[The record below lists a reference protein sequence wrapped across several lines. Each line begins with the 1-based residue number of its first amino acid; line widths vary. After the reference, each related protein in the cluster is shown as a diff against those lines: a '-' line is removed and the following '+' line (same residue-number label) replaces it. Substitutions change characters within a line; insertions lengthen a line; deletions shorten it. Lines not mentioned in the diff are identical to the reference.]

1 MRRAAVALALAAL
14 AAACAPAAE
23 PPLAAPVPARIEP
36 TLKVITPTAPDPGIL
51 DDGCAP
57 GNRPEFAYG
66 FGALK
71 DVVGDRMGDPASCER
86 YGPEGDAL
94 QQTTTGLARY
104 RKASNTPT
112 FTSGSEHWALTER
125 GVVHWTGGGL
135 DPPAD
140 ASDAATPTAPPLAAT
155 PAPAIGTPAGDAE
168 PTWLGKALLLI
179 AEYDRTH
186 GTVLVPAL
194 AQVRIVVF
202 RHPGAWAAF
211 IPSART
217 ITLDP
222 VLETEEA
229 HATAT
234 VLAHEAQHTVDQVL
248 NGGAR
253 TTVACYS
260 YEISAFRLQAAMWQ
274 NFYGP
279 AGKPDPSTDLEL
291 ELNDILVAAR
301 TDAGRLITGIHKSY
315 ADQCA

>member
-1 MRRAAVALALAAL
+1 MLRAALALALAAL
-14 AAACAPAAE
+14 AVACSPSVAPPVVAPPPAAQ
-23 PPLAAPVPARIEP
+23 LEP

-57 GNRPEFAYG
+57 GRRPEFAYG
-66 FGALK
+66 FAALK
-71 DVVGDRMGDPASCER
+71 DVIGERMGDPASCER

-94 QQTTTGLARY
+94 QQTTMGLARY
-104 RKASNTPT
+104 RKVSNTPT

-135 DPPAD
+135 DPPA
-140 ASDAATPTAPPLAAT
+140 APAEPAMALAATPTPAIAA
-155 PAPAIGTPAGDAE
+155 APASPD
-168 PTWLGKALLLI
+168 PLWLAKALGLI
-179 AEYDRTH
+179 REYDRTH
-186 GTVLVPAL
+186 GTVLSLAL
-194 AQVRIVVF
+194 DRVRIVVF
-202 RHPGAWAAF
+202 EQAGAWAAF

-234 VLAHEAQHTVDQVL
+234 VLAHEAQHAVDQVL

-274 NFYGP
+274 SFYGP
-279 AGKPDPSTDLEL
+279 GGKPNPSTDLEL
-291 ELNDILVAAR
+291 ELNDILQAAR
-301 TDAGRLITGIHKSY
+301 TDAGRLITGIHRSY
-315 ADQCA
+315 ADQCE